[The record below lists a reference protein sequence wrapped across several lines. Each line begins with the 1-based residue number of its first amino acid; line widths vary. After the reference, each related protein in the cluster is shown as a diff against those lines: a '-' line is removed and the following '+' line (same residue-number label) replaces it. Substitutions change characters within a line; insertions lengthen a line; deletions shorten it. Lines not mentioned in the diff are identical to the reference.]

1 MVEVVDDD
9 EVGPPVVVDVVLDPS
24 GSSAVDEVVVDEASL
39 GATVAS
45 GSTIPVTTAWINSNQ

>member
-1 MVEVVDDD
+1 MVE
-9 EVGPPVVVDVVLDPS
+9 VVDVVLDPS

-45 GSTIPVTTAWINSNQ
+45 GSTIPVTTACSCSGVILRLSLIHI